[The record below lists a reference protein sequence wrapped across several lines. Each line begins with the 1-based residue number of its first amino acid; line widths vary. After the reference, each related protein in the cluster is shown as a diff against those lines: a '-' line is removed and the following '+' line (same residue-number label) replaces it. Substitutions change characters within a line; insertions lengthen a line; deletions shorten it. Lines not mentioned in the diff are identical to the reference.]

1 MAIIAKGSASNGKIH
16 PSRIRLVSG
25 TVGAT
30 GRPIAARPRSVGT
43 LRSKMAKRVRVL
55 AHRQRTSESAIV
67 DCALWHFFKTGQAA
81 NIMDLMHEAGI
92 VPRRR
97 RA

>member
-1 MAIIAKGSASNGKIH
+1 MAIISKGAGTNGKIH

-25 TVGAT
+25 SIGVAT
-30 GRPIAARPRSVGT
+30 PKFAPAAGPVRS
-43 LRSKMAKRVRVL
+43 LRSKLAERVRVL

-67 DCALWHFFKTGQAA
+67 DCALWHFFKTGQAEH
-81 NIMDLMHEAGI
+81 LMALMEKAGI